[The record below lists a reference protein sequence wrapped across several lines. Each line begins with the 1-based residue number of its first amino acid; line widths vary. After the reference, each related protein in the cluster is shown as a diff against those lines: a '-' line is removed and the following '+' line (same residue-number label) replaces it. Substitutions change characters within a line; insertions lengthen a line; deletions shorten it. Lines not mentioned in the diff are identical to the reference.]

1 MLWRK
6 SPYVPVHAFVSIAD
20 QNEIRKDLLG
30 IWNPKKLL
38 ERTETIEAVM
48 EKIEKLM
55 QETIQGIMHFL
66 VENKNDVVYRPLFR
80 GGKFKMHKEAIRL
93 SIKLRFRGSIH
104 ELNKVREDN
113 GLLTVANLN
122 NISAL
127 LWWTAN
133 SRWE

>member
-6 SPYVPVHAFVSIAD
+6 TPYIPVHAFMSIAD

-38 ERTETIEAVM
+38 ERTETIETVM

-66 VENKNDVVYRPLFR
+66 VENKNDVVYRPL
-80 GGKFKMHKEAIRL
+80 
-93 SIKLRFRGSIH
+93 H
-104 ELNKVREDN
+104 ELNKVKEDN
-113 GLLTVANLN
+113 DLLTVVNLN
-122 NISAL
+122 NISTL